1 MGFLLGAY
9 GKLMAGKRVRQ
20 LQARM
25 MSVQSQLRRA
35 TRDIENMERSLNQQE
50 KNLKY
55 MSQSWMANMMFGMTN
70 NMQDSIWNALLAGGM
85 GKERVA
91 ELQQLQASGG
101 NMYAALKGNEASM
114 FTNIQ
119 QQITTQF
126 QYQQQAMQ
134 SALMQQNLMIENN
147 FETYKELQLQP
158 LKDTEEDLQLEKDS
172 LESQI
177 QLAQQDYEACKEM
190 EKAGSK
196 NLAPQYTGQG

>member
-35 TRDIENMERSLNQQE
+35 TRDIENMERTLNQQE

-55 MSQSWMANMMFGMTN
+55 MNQSYISNMMMGM
-70 NMQDSIWNALLAGGM
+70 SGG
-85 GKERVA
+85 
-91 ELQQLQASGG
+91 LQASIFG
-101 NMYAALKGNEASM
+101 ALKTQFGDSLPIANGGIDYAKLSSEQASYLSSI
-114 FTNIQ
+114 TQ
-119 QQITTQF
+119 QMTTQF

-134 SALMQQNLMIENN
+134 SSLMQQNSMIENN
-147 FETYKELQLQP
+147 FEAYKELQLQP
-158 LKDTEEDLQLEKDS
+158 LKDTEEELQLEKDS
-172 LESQI
+172 LETQI

>member
-35 TRDIENMERSLNQQE
+35 TRDIENMERTLNQQE

-55 MSQSWMANMMFGMTN
+55 MNQSYISNMMMGM
-70 NMQDSIWNALLAGGM
+70 SGG
-85 GKERVA
+85 
-91 ELQQLQASGG
+91 LQASIFG
-101 NMYAALKGNEASM
+101 ALKTQFGDSLPIANGGIDYAKLSSEQASYLSSI
-114 FTNIQ
+114 TQ
-119 QQITTQF
+119 QMTTQF

-134 SALMQQNLMIENN
+134 SSLMQQNSMIENN
-147 FETYKELQLQP
+147 FEAYKELQLQP
-158 LKDTEEDLQLEKDS
+158 LKDLEEDLQLEKDS

-190 EKAGSK
+190 EKAGAKSLVP
-196 NLAPQYTGQG
+196 NYTGQG

>member
-35 TRDIENMERSLNQQE
+35 TRDIENMERTLNQQE

-55 MSQSWMANMMFGMTN
+55 MNQSYISNMMMGM
-70 NMQDSIWNALLAGGM
+70 SGG
-85 GKERVA
+85 
-91 ELQQLQASGG
+91 LQASIFG
-101 NMYAALKGNEASM
+101 ALKTQFGDSLPIANGGIDYAKLSSEQASYLSSI
-114 FTNIQ
+114 TQ
-119 QQITTQF
+119 QMTTQF

-134 SALMQQNLMIENN
+134 SSLMQQNSMIENN
-147 FETYKELQLQP
+147 FEAYKELQLQP
-158 LKDTEEDLQLEKDS
+158 LKDTEEELQLEKDS
-172 LESQI
+172 LETQI

-190 EKAGSK
+190 EKAGAKSLVP
-196 NLAPQYTGQG
+196 NYTGQG

>member
-35 TRDIENMERSLNQQE
+35 TRDIESMERQINAQQRQMM
-50 KNLKY
+50 NSIRT
-55 MSQSWMANMMFGMTN
+55 MGSMQMFGL
-70 NMQDSIWNALLAGGM
+70 QNASQM
-85 GKERVA
+85 N
-91 ELQQLQASGG
+91 LQALQNSIFGDFYSTAG
-101 NMYAALKGNEASM
+101 TDMNKWTDAQRSDYTNLTSQYQMQAAMMNNQMSSVQQMMQTTMA
-114 FTNIQ
+114 Q
-119 QQITTQF
+119 QQQQVETQVE
-126 QYQQQAMQ
+126 
-134 SALMQQNLMIENN
+134 LM
-147 FETYKELQLQP
+147 KELQLQP
-158 LKDTEEDLQLEKDS
+158 LKDLEEDLQLEKDT
-172 LESQI
+172 LESQV

>member
-35 TRDIENMERSLNQQE
+35 TRDVEQMEKFYNQQE
-50 KNLKY
+50 K
-55 MSQSWMANMMFGMTN
+55 MSKMQMQSWMSSCMQGMQLGLNNSVWSQIGNKYGLNMG
-70 NMQDSIWNALLAGGM
+70 NMGDPTVWAKINEQGEGNMIAALL
-85 GKERVA
+85 
-91 ELQQLQASGG
+91 QQANSANTVQ
-101 NMYAALKGNEASM
+101 M
-114 FTNIQ
+114 
-119 QQITTQF
+119 
-126 QYQQQAMQ
+126 QAMQ
-134 SALMQQNLMIENN
+134 SAMQQQMSLLENN
-147 FETYKELQLQP
+147 LEMEKELQLQP
-158 LKDTEEDLQLEKDS
+158 LKDLEEDLQLEKDS

>member
-35 TRDIENMERSLNQQE
+35 TRDIENMERTLKKKE

-55 MSQSWMANMMFGMTN
+55 MNQSYISNMMFGMTAG
-70 NMQDSIWNALLAGGM
+70 MQGSIWNALIAGGM
-85 GKERVA
+85 GKDRVA
-91 ELQQLQASGG
+91 ELQQIQASGG
-101 NMYAALKGNEASM
+101 NMYAALQGNEATM

-119 QQITTQF
+119 QQMTTQF

-134 SALMQQNLMIENN
+134 SALMQQNSMLENN

-158 LKDTEEDLQLEKDS
+158 LKDLEEDLQLEKDS

-190 EKAGSK
+190 EKAGAKSLVP
-196 NLAPQYTGQG
+196 NYTGQG